1 MTHTFNRW
9 FRPTPLRI
17 FAIALVLC
25 LFQINSPVLQAQT
38 GGALGYGS
46 KVYGAVS
53 AETPVVTYSFSGQAG
68 DYVVIQ
74 ADSWTGTLDI
84 QLEFVGPNGQILDTS
99 THHPAADQPFGAFLT
114 IMLPD
119 AGLYVLRVSG
129 ENNTTGDYLLTVLG
143 RAPVTA
149 TPLIY
154 GQAVDV
160 TVPQAAAAQYFA
172 FEAEDCPTTLIVS
185 NPSDGLPYAFPFV
198 VKVRDQRGQTVA
210 LLRGGDQLE
219 DWVTVEA
226 NSGRYEVD
234 VLAADP
240 ALNGSLRLLVTCAG
254 QNPGC
259 TTADV
264 PPGQIACAP
273 CPPREPLVPGETCP
287 DLNFVATQDPAQPN
301 RVTVTWNPMPGATGY
316 SVYVIGRML
325 DGEVYLT
332 HGTWVPGDPLSFT
345 WLLPD
350 VGYIAFDFS
359 LRALVDDV
367 VLCTDEATVEIAV
380 SRPVCPDLGL
390 TAAITDPVT
399 RALTLNWLPDLGA
412 DQFAIDI
419 YTTIGGGES
428 YNGRLVIDADQTSYA
443 YDHLPPDA
451 TSARFVLWMTM
462 AGALCSDEVSVDFE
476 QPPGQQ
482 PGVPCAVRAE
492 RGDVNVR
499 VGPGTFYAIFTI
511 MPPGIDYPVI
521 GQAMGGGLA
530 WWELDKTQ
538 FPGHEAVDRLWVA
551 QSVVVPVGD
560 CSQIPVTEIPQAIP
574 WPQDE
579 PPPDEPPPG
588 QWLPCGSCD
597 TCGHPASECVTSP
610 EGLCLWDPTTCR
622 AVQPEQPSGE
632 PAPMCYSVSVSIDMG
647 NCYGPG
653 SAMLDTAPNCAGGL
667 FVPGT
672 LIQAHAV
679 AVDAK
684 CTVQYWSGCG
694 VSSGDESISFV
705 PPGSC
710 SLVAHMGY

>member
-1 MTHTFNRW
+1 VGA
-9 FRPTPLRI
+9 L
-17 FAIALVLC
+17 AVALVCC
-25 LFQINSPVLQAQT
+25 LFLINLPDLQAQT

-53 AETPVVTYSFSGQAG
+53 AESPVVTYSFSGQAG
-68 DYVVIQ
+68 DYVVMQ

-84 QLEFVGPNGQILDTS
+84 QLEFVGPNGQILDSS
-99 THHPAADQPFGAFLT
+99 THNPAGDQPFGAFLT
-114 IMLPD
+114 TILPD

-129 ENNTTGDYLLTVLG
+129 ENNTAGDYLLTVLG
-143 RAPVTA
+143 RAAVTA
-149 TPLIY
+149 APLIY
-154 GQAVDV
+154 GQPVAV
-160 TVPQAAAAQYFA
+160 TVTQGAAPQFFT
-172 FEAEDCPTTLIVS
+172 FEAEDCPTTLVVS
-185 NPSDGLPYAFPFV
+185 DPSEGQPHAFPFV
-198 VKVRDQRGQTVA
+198 VKLRDQRGQSVA

-226 NSGRYEVD
+226 NSVRYEVE
-234 VLAADP
+234 VLGADP
-240 ALNGSLRLLVTCAG
+240 ALSGSLRLLVTCAG

-259 TTADV
+259 TTANV
-264 PPGQIACAP
+264 PPGEIACAP
-273 CPPREPLVPGETCP
+273 CPPREPLVPGSTCP

-316 SVYVIGRML
+316 AVYVIGRML

-332 HGTWVPGDPLSFT
+332 HGTWVPGDPLTFT
-345 WLLPD
+345 WLLPE

-367 VLCTDEATVEIAV
+367 VLCTDDAIVEITSQQAQ
-380 SRPVCPDLGL
+380 CPDMGL
-390 TAAITDPVT
+390 TAIITEPVT

-443 YDHLPPDA
+443 YDHFPPDA
-451 TSARFVLWMTM
+451 EAARFVLWMTIG
-462 AGALCSDEVSVDFE
+462 GALCSDEVTVDFD

-482 PGVPCAVRAE
+482 PGVTCAVRAE
-492 RGDVNVR
+492 REGVNLR
-499 VGPGTFYAIFTI
+499 VGPSTFYAIFTT
-511 MPPGIDYPVI
+511 MPPGIDYLVI
-521 GQAMGGGLA
+521 GQAVDGGGMA

-538 FPGHEAVDRLWVA
+538 FTGHETVDRLWVA

-560 CSQIPVTEIPQAIP
+560 CSQVPVTEIPQAVIP

-597 TCGHPASECVTSP
+597 TCGQPANECVTSP
-610 EGLCLWDPTTCR
+610 DGQCLWDPATCR
-622 AVQPEQPSGE
+622 GVQPLQPGGE
-632 PAPMCYSVSVSIDMG
+632 PSPNCYSVSVSIDMG
-647 NCYGPG
+647 SCYSPG
-653 SAMLDTAPNCAGGL
+653 SAMLDTPPNCEGGL

-679 AVDAK
+679 AVDPK
-684 CTVQYWSGCG
+684 CTVQSWSGCG
-694 VSSGDESISFV
+694 VSSGDESVSFV

-710 SLVAHMGY
+710 ALVAHMGY